1 MLFVSRFISSNKPD
15 AVIGRNGFALNN
27 KYITLKSL
35 NVTLVFYSMPAP
47 QASPLPPRIAR
58 SLVALGRDIDIA
70 RKKRRLTI
78 AALCERA
85 GISAP
90 LYARMVAGAPGTSVG
105 AYAMVLF
112 ALGMGT
118 PFDGLMEV
126 SKDDA
131 GLLLEEERLPKRVRN
146 PRKQS
151 GAL

>member
-1 MLFVSRFISSNKPD
+1 MPVRT
-15 AVIGRNGFALNN
+15 AVILL
-27 KYITLKSL
+27 T
-35 NVTLVFYSMPAP
+35 
-47 QASPLPPRIAR
+47 PRIAR
-58 SLVALGRDIDIA
+58 SLVKLGRDIDVA

-90 LYARMVAGAPGTSVG
+90 LYARLVAGAPGTSVG

-118 PFDGLMEV
+118 PFDSLMDAAM
-126 SKDDA
+126 DDA
-131 GLLLEEERLPKRVRN
+131 GLLLEEERLPRRVSN
-146 PRKQS
+146 PRKRS

>member
-1 MLFVSRFISSNKPD
+1 MLHFQV
-15 AVIGRNGFALNN
+15 GFL
-27 KYITLKSL
+27 T
-35 NVTLVFYSMPAP
+35 
-47 QASPLPPRIAR
+47 QASFKVDIDLKNEYVILIPINITFAFYMTTASPTSLPPPRIAR
-58 SLVALGRDIDIA
+58 SLVKLGRDIDVA

-90 LYARMVAGAPGTSVG
+90 LYARLVAGAPGTSVG

-118 PFDGLMEV
+118 PFDSLMDAAM
-126 SKDDA
+126 DDA
-131 GLLLEEERLPKRVRN
+131 GLLLEEERLPSRVSS
-146 PRKQS
+146 PRKRS

>member
-1 MLFVSRFISSNKPD
+1 
-15 AVIGRNGFALNN
+15 
-27 KYITLKSL
+27 
-35 NVTLVFYSMPAP
+35 MPAP
-47 QASPLPPRIAR
+47 QVPPIPPRIAR

-112 ALGMGT
+112 ALGVGT
-118 PFDGLMEV
+118 PFDSLMEV
-126 SKDDA
+126 SKDDT
-131 GLLLEEERLPKRVRN
+131 GLLLDEERLPKRVRS
-146 PRKQS
+146 PRKES

>member
-1 MLFVSRFISSNKPD
+1 
-15 AVIGRNGFALNN
+15 
-27 KYITLKSL
+27 
-35 NVTLVFYSMPAP
+35 MPAP
-47 QASPLPPRIAR
+47 QVSPLPPRIAR

>member
-1 MLFVSRFISSNKPD
+1 MNAIQ
-15 AVIGRNGFALNN
+15 
-27 KYITLKSL
+27 
-35 NVTLVFYSMPAP
+35 PAS
-47 QASPLPPRIAR
+47 ALPPRILR
-58 SLVALGRDIDIA
+58 SLVKLGRDIEVA

-90 LYARMVAGAPGTSVG
+90 LYARLVAGAPGTSVG

-118 PFDGLMEV
+118 PFDAMMDPA
-126 SKDDA
+126 SDDT

-146 PRKQS
+146 PRKQT

>member
-1 MLFVSRFISSNKPD
+1 MIS
-15 AVIGRNGFALNN
+15 
-27 KYITLKSL
+27 
-35 NVTLVFYSMPAP
+35 PAAAP
-47 QASPLPPRIAR
+47 RTASAQLPPRIAR
-58 SLVALGRDIDIA
+58 SLVNLGHDIEVA

-90 LYARMVAGAPGTSVG
+90 LYARLVAGAPGTSVG

-118 PFDGLMEV
+118 PFETLMDPAT
-126 SKDDA
+126 DDT
-131 GLLLEEERLPKRVRN
+131 GLLLEEERLPRRVRN
-146 PRKQS
+146 PRDRT

>member
-1 MLFVSRFISSNKPD
+1 MTAKTS
-15 AVIGRNGFALNN
+15 VILL
-27 KYITLKSL
+27 T
-35 NVTLVFYSMPAP
+35 
-47 QASPLPPRIAR
+47 PRIAR
-58 SLVALGRDIDIA
+58 SLVKLGRDIDVA

-90 LYARMVAGAPGTSVG
+90 LYARLVAGAPGTSVG

-118 PFDGLMEV
+118 PFDSLMDAAI
-126 SKDDA
+126 DDA
-131 GLLLEEERLPKRVRN
+131 GLLLEEERLPSRVSS
-146 PRKQS
+146 PRKRS

>member
-1 MLFVSRFISSNKPD
+1 MPVKT
-15 AVIGRNGFALNN
+15 AVILL
-27 KYITLKSL
+27 T
-35 NVTLVFYSMPAP
+35 
-47 QASPLPPRIAR
+47 PRIAR
-58 SLVALGRDIDIA
+58 SLVKLGRDIDVA

-90 LYARMVAGAPGTSVG
+90 LYARLVAGAPGTSVG

-118 PFDGLMEV
+118 PFDSLMDAAM
-126 SKDDA
+126 DDA
-131 GLLLEEERLPKRVRN
+131 GLLLEEERLPRRVSN
-146 PRKQS
+146 PRKRS

>member
-1 MLFVSRFISSNKPD
+1 MTAKAS
-15 AVIGRNGFALNN
+15 VILL
-27 KYITLKSL
+27 T
-35 NVTLVFYSMPAP
+35 
-47 QASPLPPRIAR
+47 PRIAR
-58 SLVALGRDIDIA
+58 SLVKLGRDIDVA

-90 LYARMVAGAPGTSVG
+90 LYARLVAGAPGTSVG

-118 PFDGLMEV
+118 PFDSLMDAAM
-126 SKDDA
+126 DDV
-131 GLLLEEERLPKRVRN
+131 GLLLEEERLPIRVSN
-146 PRKQS
+146 PRKRS